1 MPQNLRGVPFHG
13 EFSSADASALTEAN
27 SRFALEKAGFIT
39 SGSTIALAATDIV
52 VVLDAVITVGATGL
66 SVWLYDGANNVV
78 DAGEQIA
85 KVFLL
90 ANTTVYSDFTVG
102 HYCAAGT
109 YPKVKSSGAGQVDVT
124 INGTI
129 VTVNP

>member
-1 MPQNLRGVPFHG
+1 LPQNLRGVPFHG
-13 EFSSADASALTEAN
+13 EFSSADASALNEAN
-27 SRFALEKAGFIT
+27 SRFSLYGANFVTGGSAIT
-39 SGSTIALAATDIV
+39 LAATDIV
-52 VVLDAVITVGATGL
+52 VVLDVVIAAGAAGLAVWI
-66 SVWLYDGANNVV
+66 YDGANNAV

-85 KVFLL
+85 KAFLL
-90 ANTTVYSDFTVG
+90 ANTTVYPDFTLG

-109 YPKVKSSGAGQVDVT
+109 WPKVKTSGAGQVDVT